1 MRRGPLSVLLI
12 SVMVA
17 STFFIF
23 AVAVLASA
31 IIDDLG
37 VSRTMIGLIAAVNTG
52 LGAVTAPWSGRLTDR
67 IGPRNAVLVLLTMS
81 VFTLFLM
88 GVSTSAWMLIVA
100 GVVGGL
106 PQGWGNPAT
115 NALIAAV
122 VEPGSRGVMTGIK
135 QSGVTLAV
143 FLAGST
149 LPGLTQLW
157 SWQGA
162 CLVFAALFAALTVL
176 AYVLLPSAPAPG
188 SPADAPAGDRSDHRL
203 PPAIRP
209 LATYAVLMGLA
220 SGSIGRFLPLF
231 AEESLGYTAAVA
243 GMASAMSGLLGA
255 GFRILAA
262 RRAEHRAAPPALL
275 VQLSF
280 VAAAASVTLALA
292 PTLGAFLLWPAVV
305 MYALGHTAW
314 NAVLNF
320 AVIFTVP
327 ADRAGRASGII
338 MLGFLMGLTVA
349 GPVTGMVVDT
359 TADYTIVWWA
369 SAALAVSA
377 ATVLSRMT
385 RSADPIS

>member
-106 PQGWGNPAT
+106 PQGWGNPAP

-176 AYVLLPSAPAPG
+176 AYVLLTSAPAPG
-188 SPADAPAGDRSDHRL
+188 SQGD
-203 PPAIRP
+203 
-209 LATYAVLMGLA
+209 
-220 SGSIGRFLPLF
+220 
-231 AEESLGYTAAVA
+231 
-243 GMASAMSGLLGA
+243 
-255 GFRILAA
+255 
-262 RRAEHRAAPPALL
+262 
-275 VQLSF
+275 
-280 VAAAASVTLALA
+280 
-292 PTLGAFLLWPAVV
+292 
-305 MYALGHTAW
+305 
-314 NAVLNF
+314 
-320 AVIFTVP
+320 
-327 ADRAGRASGII
+327 
-338 MLGFLMGLTVA
+338 
-349 GPVTGMVVDT
+349 
-359 TADYTIVWWA
+359 
-369 SAALAVSA
+369 
-377 ATVLSRMT
+377 
-385 RSADPIS
+385 